1 VLGLANV
8 TVLQWELG
16 SGVIWINV
24 CHCRLFLIEFRND
37 FLFHYTV
44 CLGSNVIGWD
54 ATTLMSRENCRIP
67 VCTHERHAVRCKVAH
82 CISQVKGEHT
92 FLTDWTDKSSVHL
105 IQARP
110 WGRAGCAA
118 ALGLQSQEG
127 SIYTLFLRPMSLGS
141 NRLDS
146 NYTCMYTTYSI
157 ILLKCWSKS
166 VKQCSSEHSLL

>member
-92 FLTDWTDKSSVHL
+92 CFSWTHIPYWLNWQKLSASHTGPAL
-105 IQARP
+105 RARRVC
-110 WGRAGCAA
+110 GRRG
-118 ALGLQSQEG
+118 
-127 SIYTLFLRPMSLGS
+127 P
-141 NRLDS
+141 
-146 NYTCMYTTYSI
+146 
-157 ILLKCWSKS
+157 SKS
-166 VKQCSSEHSLL
+166 GGLYLYLVFKTYVFR